1 MAMAWYGCTWPYMA
15 IWPWHDMD
23 VYGPM
28 ALWLSDYMA
37 MEWYCII
44 CLYGYYVCMAMA
56 LSGCLWLYGYMAI
69 WLYGYMATAGYG
81 CIVLYSYMAMLYVT
95 VYSMVYSML
104 YGMVYVCLH
113 LRVQAAMACRLLPE
127 LWHGMACSMAW

>member
-15 IWPWHDMD
+15 IWPWHDMG

-56 LSGCLWLYGYMAI
+56 LSGCLWLHGYMAI

-81 CIVLYSYMAMLYVT
+81 CIVLYSYMAICV
-95 VYSMVYSML
+95 SHAMVVCGNIAIQL
-104 YGMVYVCLH
+104 YGYM
-113 LRVQAAMACRLLPE
+113 
-127 LWHGMACSMAW
+127 

>member
-1 MAMAWYGCTWPYMA
+1 
-15 IWPWHDMD
+15 MD

-56 LSGCLWLYGYMAI
+56 LSGCLWLHSYMAI

-113 LRVQAAMACRLLPE
+113 IRVQAAMACRLLPE